1 MGLELKYW
9 PQTSQGAQ
17 PTLQVNLWFAGMEKD
32 PLNSST
38 HTPIKKINQKPTCSA
53 PPSAKQ
59 IDTFST
65 DGERDQMIWEYVKRR
80 WGKNSPYWPN
90 CCKINV

>member
-38 HTPIKKINQKPTCSA
+38 HTPIKKNQPKTNLLCP
-53 PPSAKQ
+53 
-59 IDTFST
+59 TFSKANWYILNWW
-65 DGERDQMIWEYVKRR
+65 GERPNDLRR
-80 WGKNSPYWPN
+80 ICEKEMGEELTVLTKLLQD
-90 CCKINV
+90 